1 MTNLDNDIIIVLPQ
15 DMYKLKMMRI
25 LTLILVF
32 LMMFFD
38 LATLLGE
45 KVEYYTVIPSPNDP
59 CNETDLC
66 ITLSQFANNS
76 SDYLRTNTTL
86 HFLPGEQHLDSMILV
101 ENCNTFYMRSSDS
114 NVIIVCNHSSARFE
128 FHNVSVIH
136 ISGLTFIGCTG
147 NIFISISQFI
157 LEDSQFIGHKDIKG
171 TALELNETS
180 ATFTQTE
187 FNHNYGSNVI
197 SLYCENGNDRRA
209 RNDFLSNNYDI
220 EVSAMAGG
228 AIVSTHSNVTIMD
241 STFEG
246 NSAQAG
252 GAIFAELQSN
262 ITIINS
268 TFVGNQATS
277 LQSYQYC
284 YTGGGV
290 LYSDSGS
297 SVVVHNSIF
306 DHNTAHWL
314 GGVIATGRSAHN
326 FTIIITK

>member
-25 LTLILVF
+25 ITQILIF

-45 KVEYYTVIPSPNDP
+45 EAEYSNIMMIPSPDDP
-59 CNETDLC
+59 CNEIDLC
-66 ITLSQFANNS
+66 VTLSQFANNS

-86 HFLPGEQHLDSMILV
+86 HFLPGEQHLNSMILV
-101 ENCNTFYMRSSDS
+101 ENVNTFYMSSCDS
-114 NVIIVCNHSSARFE
+114 NVTIVCNHSSARFE
-128 FHNVSVIH
+128 FHNVSVVR
-136 ISGLTFIGCTG
+136 ISGLTFIGCAG
-147 NIFISISQFI
+147 NKFISISQFI
-157 LEDSQFIGHKDIKG
+157 LEDSQFIRHKDIKG
-171 TALELNETS
+171 TALELNETF

-187 FNHNYGSNVI
+187 INHNYGSNVI
-197 SLYCENGNDRRA
+197 SLFCENGNDRRA
-209 RNDFLSNNYDI
+209 RNDFLYNNYDI

-277 LQSYQYC
+277 LQSHQYRNNKDSFVDNLML
-284 YTGGGV
+284 GV
-290 LYSDSGS
+290 QLADVSTRCS
-297 SVVVHNSIF
+297 SHPQGKSEARCEIDGN
-306 DHNTAHWL
+306 L
-314 GGVIATGRSAHN
+314 
-326 FTIIITK
+326 